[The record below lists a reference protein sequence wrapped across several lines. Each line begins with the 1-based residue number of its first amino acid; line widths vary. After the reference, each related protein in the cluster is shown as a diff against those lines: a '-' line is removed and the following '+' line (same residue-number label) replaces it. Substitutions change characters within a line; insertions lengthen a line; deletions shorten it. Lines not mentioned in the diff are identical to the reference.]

1 WGNQPVDRVEIP
13 SRAASRN
20 RESSLLQKIGLGAA
34 AVLALT
40 GTMSQAAQ
48 AGEAALRSQNF
59 EVVERLVYAK
69 GEEAPCGES
78 IDLLK
83 EYSQTDF
90 GAAMFSRVASD
101 ALEAVEDGMLT
112 NDGEVTID
120 GQFEGYQPF
129 RISCG
134 QSGQGGPNGIV
145 LPASYPEIFR
155 HSGQTIHPLAII
167 HHEMGHTR
175 YGLPAG
181 PADIVTDEHGSRYHV
196 EHEMEIV
203 RRFENP
209 VREQYGYAP
218 RTSYTNHLGE
228 SAMLP
233 SP

>member
-1 WGNQPVDRVEIP
+1 MRINRLFRTSPPSAPRAGVSQPARRDTWGNQPVDRVEIP

-90 GAAMFSRVASD
+90 GAAIFSQVASD
-101 ALEAVEDGMLT
+101 ALEAVENGMLT

-134 QSGQGGPNGIV
+134 LSGQGGPNGIV
-145 LPASYPEIFR
+145 LPAASWP
-155 HSGQTIHPLAII
+155 TAAI
-167 HHEMGHTR
+167 
-175 YGLPAG
+175 LP
-181 PADIVTDEHGSRYHV
+181 D
-196 EHEMEIV
+196 
-203 RRFENP
+203 
-209 VREQYGYAP
+209 
-218 RTSYTNHLGE
+218 
-228 SAMLP
+228 
-233 SP
+233 